1 MLHVDIVFENS
12 CISACFPRRYLPRK
26 STLQHLNSNIVLA
39 DKNKSWVFAGFAS
52 IMLIWFPLLCEIK
65 ESIWLHSYYIARVW
79 SLRINTGGVQIKVLT
94 TWHLSILCSDIKFVL
109 NKLSMVM
116 KVVTAPTWHN
126 IRGHIAYS
134 FFASLS
140 TNLILKR

>member
-26 STLQHLNSNIVLA
+26 STLQHLNSNIVQA

-52 IMLIWFPLLCEIK
+52 IMLICFLLLCEIK
-65 ESIWLHSYYIARVW
+65 GISQINPCLTQAWVLAPRQQNIKIKIWLHSYYVAGVW

-94 TWHLSILCSDIKFVL
+94 TCHLSILCSDIKFVL
-109 NKLSMVM
+109 NKLSMAM
-116 KVVTAPTWHN
+116 EVVTTPT
-126 IRGHIAYS
+126 
-134 FFASLS
+134 
-140 TNLILKR
+140 